1 VRQKNRP
8 RAVTRRELIGPLVV
22 VSSVVLV
29 DTVFYTALT
38 PLLPHYVHHL
48 GLSKASAGLL
58 VAAYPIGTFLGALPG
73 GVLATR
79 LGVRPAV
86 LFGLALMS
94 ASTLVFGFSS
104 SPHVLEAFRF
114 VQGLGGACSWSGGLA
129 WLAAAASPERRGS
142 ALGVAIGAAI
152 IGAML
157 GPLVGTVASAV
168 GTGPTFAAA
177 AVFGACLMAACLLLR
192 KPLGGA
198 PQTLRSALPALRDPS
213 LAGGLWL
220 TFLVGMAF
228 GVVDVL
234 APLRLNVLGAGSA
247 LIGGTFFCSAAVEAG
262 LSQVAGRVADRKG
275 RLAPVRVAV
284 IAAIGVSVGAPL
296 AQPVWVLVVLLVLG
310 LAAFGTVFVPAAAMV
325 SDGADRRRL
334 HQGLAF
340 GVSNLAWA
348 GGQGV
353 AAASSGAIAE
363 VTSDLVPYLVVAVC
377 FAATLLAVGRAG
389 PRLAPAGSEA

>member
-1 VRQKNRP
+1 
-8 RAVTRRELIGPLVV
+8 
-22 VSSVVLV
+22 VSAVVLV

-38 PLLPHYVHHL
+38 PLLPHYVHRL

-94 ASTLVFGFSS
+94 VSTLVFGLSG
-104 SPHVLEAFRF
+104 SPHVLEISRF
-114 VQGLGGACSWSGGLA
+114 VQGLGGACSWAGGLA

-142 ALGVAIGAAI
+142 ALGVAIGGAI

-157 GPLVGTVASAV
+157 GPLVGTLASAV
-168 GTGPTFAAA
+168 GTAPAFAAA
-177 AVFGACLMAACLLLR
+177 AVFGGCLMVACLLLR
-192 KPLGGA
+192 KPLGGT
-198 PQTLRSALPALRDPS
+198 PQPLRSAFPALLEPR

-220 TFLVGMAF
+220 TGLVGMAF

-234 APLRLNVLGAGSA
+234 APLRLNSLGARSA
-247 LIGGTFFCSAAVEAG
+247 LIGGTFFCSAAIEAG
-262 LSQVAGRVADRKG
+262 ASQWAGRVADRRG
-275 RLAPVRVAV
+275 RRAPVRVSLAAAV
-284 IAAIGVSVGAPL
+284 VVSALAPL
-296 AQPVWVLVVLLVLG
+296 ARPVWVLVALLVVG

-325 SDGADRRRL
+325 SDGADGRNL
-334 HQGLAF
+334 HLGLAF
-340 GVSNLAWA
+340 GLSNLAWA
-348 GGQGV
+348 AGQGI

-363 VTSDLVPYLVVAVC
+363 ATSDLVPYFVVAAC
-377 FAATLLAVGRAG
+377 FAVTLVAVGRTGRAM
-389 PRLAPAGSEA
+389 APAGAET